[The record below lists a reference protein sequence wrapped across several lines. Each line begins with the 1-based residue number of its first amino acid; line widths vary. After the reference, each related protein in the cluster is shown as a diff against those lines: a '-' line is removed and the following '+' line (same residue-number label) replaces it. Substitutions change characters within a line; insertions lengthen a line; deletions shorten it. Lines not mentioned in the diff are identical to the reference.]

1 MGKLTVTNMDG
12 DDERT
17 DKDSERSLPASPQS
31 NSKNNP
37 AVTDSSSGENGTNN
51 RSDGRRRR
59 SRRNQRNPS
68 RSLNRKDRL
77 NIQSSEKDTNVSIED
92 VSKEIDMPAHQR
104 RKRRRRN
111 HPRRPKYKPYI
122 KLSWEERM
130 ERDEAESERATRRRA
145 NRPTPY
151 NTTQFLME
159 DHKADTPDLSALAE
173 TNDNDTSEE
182 IFEEDFRNGEYLEKN
197 FSAVY
202 DEVQSE
208 RLQSMSKEQLVNE
221 VLALSKR
228 VAELEESQRKL
239 KIEHGIETAS
249 KGDEKESNSSI
260 ISSRKEDLQVQKV
273 KSPPRDYTS
282 GQKT

>member
-1 MGKLTVTNMDG
+1 MDG

-17 DKDSERSLPASPQS
+17 DKESEKSQPASPQN
-31 NSKNNP
+31 NSKTNT
-37 AVTDSSSGENGTNN
+37 AIITDSSSGENGNQH
-51 RSDGRRRR
+51 RAEGRRRK
-59 SRRNQRNPS
+59 SRRNQRNNS
-68 RSLNRKDRL
+68 KTFNREGHHIRQRVNTQDSNLIK
-77 NIQSSEKDTNVSIED
+77 ED
-92 VSKEIDMPAHQR
+92 ASAPAQR

-111 HPRRPKYKPYI
+111 HQRKYKPYT

-130 ERDEAESERATRRRA
+130 ERDEAESERATKRRA

-159 DHKADTPDLSALAE
+159 DHKADTPDLSGITE
-173 TNDNDTSEE
+173 NNDNDTSEE

-202 DEVQSE
+202 DEVQTE

-228 VAELEESQRKL
+228 VAELEESQQKL
-239 KIEHGIETAS
+239 KSDQGDLKGETI
-249 KGDEKESNSSI
+249 KEEKTDLPVLPLSETLMDVPYLQKEVEKSTTPEQNS
-260 ISSRKEDLQVQKV
+260 
-273 KSPPRDYTS
+273 
-282 GQKT
+282 

>member
-1 MGKLTVTNMDG
+1 MDG

-17 DKDSERSLPASPQS
+17 DKDSERSQPASPQN
-31 NSKNNP
+31 NSKTNT
-37 AVTDSSSGENGTNN
+37 AIITDSSSGENGNQQ
-51 RSDGRRRR
+51 RADGRRRK
-59 SRRNQRNPS
+59 SRRNHRNNGKPFYREGRTRHKNNENNLS
-68 RSLNRKDRL
+68 MED
-77 NIQSSEKDTNVSIED
+77 SSV
-92 VSKEIDMPAHQR
+92 PAQR

-111 HPRRPKYKPYI
+111 NQRRPKYKPYT
-122 KLSWEERM
+122 KLTWEERM

-159 DHKADTPDLSALAE
+159 DHKADTPDLSGLTE
-173 TNDNDTSEE
+173 NHDNDTSEE

-208 RLQSMSKEQLVNE
+208 RLESMSKEQLVNE

-228 VAELEESQRKL
+228 VAELEESQQKGKGNQEEKCEGSREERSRDASLTNLNEKL
-239 KIEHGIETAS
+239 IDGPYLKKEVEQDTAP
-249 KGDEKESNSSI
+249 ELNS
-260 ISSRKEDLQVQKV
+260 
-273 KSPPRDYTS
+273 
-282 GQKT
+282 